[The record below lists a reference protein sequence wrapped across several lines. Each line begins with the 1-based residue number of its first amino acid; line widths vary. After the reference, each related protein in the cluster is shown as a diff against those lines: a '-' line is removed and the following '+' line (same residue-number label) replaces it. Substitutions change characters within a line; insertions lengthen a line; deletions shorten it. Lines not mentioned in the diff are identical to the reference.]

1 MQAQEKKGAFKR
13 KRKKVE
19 VSNYYVAI
27 NIHDALTYY
36 TGKLE
41 WTIDSL
47 RNIEDDPQ
55 IRNNLT
61 FLKYTTTN
69 AISRAS
75 LHNDPV
81 AAALDTWA
89 LTYQMENY
97 FNDEGATSKY
107 GNSTDELANI
117 FVDFRN
123 DYEADYQKYINEKA
137 IGELKAFAESNPIE
151 NDLLN
156 RKSVSPNLSEW
167 LGEESLGLKG
177 GLLTVTDLVRDL
189 NNRLEYFAEMLPK
202 QTKWQVEY
210 ELGEFMTEDSLGIF
224 LDNISNT
231 LMETSQ
237 FLGNTESLIN
247 YNRDTLLANIEYQRL
262 ATLYAIRQERIETME
277 TLAEEREI
285 IMEALQNERLAVQ
298 DFASGERAILM
309 ADVEELS
316 GRLIDQSTTIGKELI
331 DYIFFKVIILLVIV
345 GLFFVGGVVLWKKL

>member
-1 MQAQEKKGAFKR
+1 MRLPAIFLLIPIILAASTIILQAQEKKGVFKR

-97 FNDEGATSKY
+97 FNDESATSKY
-107 GNSTDELANI
+107 GNSTNELANI

-189 NNRLEYFAEMLPK
+189 NSRLEYFAEMLPK
-202 QTKWQVEY
+202 QTKW
-210 ELGEFMTEDSLGIF
+210 
-224 LDNISNT
+224 
-231 LMETSQ
+231 
-237 FLGNTESLIN
+237 
-247 YNRDTLLANIEYQRL
+247 
-262 ATLYAIRQERIETME
+262 
-277 TLAEEREI
+277 
-285 IMEALQNERLAVQ
+285 
-298 DFASGERAILM
+298 
-309 ADVEELS
+309 
-316 GRLIDQSTTIGKELI
+316 
-331 DYIFFKVIILLVIV
+331 
-345 GLFFVGGVVLWKKL
+345 

>member
-1 MQAQEKKGAFKR
+1 
-13 KRKKVE
+13 